1 MKPQIIERRTVWAG
15 YLTIERLRIRLNDGA
30 EVWREVEQHG
40 NAVAVL
46 PYSVERRCALLVR
59 LFRAPPFAAAG
70 VEFLEEACAGM
81 IDHTELPETAVRREA
96 QEELGVTLGSLEFV
110 ARVWPSAGVS
120 TERHALFLAPYVR
133 TDMTGSGGGL
143 AEEHENITVVQRP
156 LADLAAA
163 SDQGRIEDAKLL
175 TLVLALRLRR
185 PELFC
190 SGA

>member
-1 MKPQIIERRTVWAG
+1 LKPQIIERRTVWAG

-133 TDMTGSGGGL
+133 TDITGSGGGL

>member
-133 TDMTGSGGGL
+133 TDITGSGGGL

>member
-133 TDMTGSGGGL
+133 TAITGSGGGL

>member
-1 MKPQIIERRTVWAG
+1 LKPQIIERRTVWAG